1 MLELATR
8 LREESGGH
16 LDEASI
22 QAVAE
27 ATGAPVEYVRV
38 AVSTQP
44 KNEKKSAL
52 SRWRR
57 WYLTFGPEARSY
69 LATGALGSL
78 AGLFLTLGDLIN
90 DRSGFPAIVA
100 ALLAIVGLWV
110 AARSNSTRTAAVS
123 GSIFPASLVVL
134 GAMLA
139 FITQFLVPFPP
150 SFEWVTLFFLVP
162 LGGFIGAIGQRFFA
176 KNREK
181 FGASDPLKQR
191 QELLTQLLE
200 IQERLHRDTRFVTF
214 LSVDIVGSSKLKQ
227 NCDPLAMEFT
237 FTEYHKYVESIAK
250 RFGGRVHSTA
260 GDGVTCA
267 FDSPEAAFTA
277 GKALIAGL
285 FEFNAARNKIGR
297 DIELRAGIHTGTV
310 SAAGQDVTKVNFAE
324 VIDLAAHLQKAAPPG
339 GLAVSQTACR
349 YLKMEN
355 SRLAANEVQLDGHV
369 AMLWRPR
376 RLQVHAPSNTDG
388 QPSA

>member
-1 MLELATR
+1 ISA
-8 LREESGGH
+8 
-16 LDEASI
+16 
-22 QAVAE
+22 
-27 ATGAPVEYVRV
+27 
-38 AVSTQP
+38 QP

-69 LATGALGSL
+69 LAAGALGSL
-78 AGLFLTLGDLIN
+78 SGFFLTLGDLIN

-100 ALLAIVGLWV
+100 ALLALLGLWI
-110 AARSNSTRTAAVS
+110 AAKSNTTQTAAVS
-123 GSIFPASLVVL
+123 GSIFPGSLVVV

-139 FITQFLVPFPP
+139 FITQFLVANPA
-150 SFEWVTLFFLVP
+150 SFNWVSLFFLVP
-162 LGGFIGAIGQRFFA
+162 LGGFVGAMGHRMFV

-181 FGASDPLKQR
+181 FGATDPLKQR

-200 IQERLHRDTRFVTF
+200 IQDRLHQDTRFCTF

-237 FTEYHKYVESIAK
+237 FTEYHKYVESIVK
-250 RFGGRVHSTA
+250 RFDGRVHSTA

-355 SRLAANEVQLDGHV
+355 SRMAANEVQLDGHV

-376 RLQVHAPSNTDG
+376 RLQVHAPSSSDG
-388 QPSA
+388 H